1 MAVKK
6 VRIRVGGGTEGK
18 LIYYSYIIL
27 RSRGDP
33 LLSGGEYGSGFAFLK
48 RRDKV
53 GFIPQLYALRDALTK
68 LSNEGDQFEIRF
80 YSTNNRLYHA
90 LLNWGSQYRDKRL
103 IDLFNEVRSL
113 SNRIG
118 LLKVIASNPAKMEGW
133 LKRAARR
140 HFEELYKAVLDD
152 ADVWVS
158 RDGGG
163 YVVYVLNN
171 SDRRI
176 PLEYFVKREL
186 KASKYIEGVIVMRS
200 SGSIT
205 RLLYHTTRRHD
216 MKVIRILR
224 SRDSGFVRIKM
235 GSFRCLYLT
244 KSPVEEVES
253 RLLEVFS

>member
-1 MAVKK
+1 MKR
-6 VRIRVGGGTEGK
+6 VRIRVGGGAEGK
-18 LIYYSYIIL
+18 LIYYSYIIF
-27 RSRGDP
+27 RGRGDP
-33 LLSGGEYGSGFAFLK
+33 WLSDGEYGSGFAFLK

-53 GFIPQLYALRDALTK
+53 GFIPQLYALRDALIK
-68 LSNEGDQFEIRF
+68 LGDKGDQFEIRF

-90 LLNWGSQYRDKRL
+90 LLNWGSGYRDKRI
-103 IDLFNEVRSL
+103 IDLLNEVRSL

-118 LLKVIASNPAKMEGW
+118 LLRVIASNPTKIEGW
-133 LKRAARR
+133 LKRVARR
-140 HFEELYKAVLDD
+140 RFEELYKAVLDD
-152 ADVWVS
+152 AEVWVS
-158 RDGGG
+158 RDEGG

-176 PLEYFVKREL
+176 PLEYFVRREL
-186 KASKYIEGVIVMRS
+186 KASKDVEGVIVMRS

-224 SRDSGFVRIKM
+224 SRDSGFVRMRM
-235 GSFRCLYLT
+235 GTFRCLYLT

-253 RLLEVFS
+253 RLLEVFSR